1 MPSNWRVLIIED
13 DKNICSQVEAD
24 ATLGRLLPDVGKM
37 QTEVCQTFDS
47 ALPLLDSTRFDFLI
61 LDLGKD
67 QDAVFSEDASGGLTI
82 FEEIKKRRFVP
93 VVFYTALAHHV
104 RDLETAFVRVVE
116 KTEGL
121 PGLRREIKRVFETG
135 LPNLLQHIEEEQRKY
150 MWDFVENSWHDA
162 KSCYEKAD
170 LTYLL
175 ARRLAHSLRECSVR
189 RFLKAQG
196 VPTPGPEEVKK
207 IHPVEMY
214 IKPVID
220 SYVMTGDI
228 LKGTVNGDDAHWVVL
243 TPSCDFE
250 QQKVEQVLL
259 AKCFLLEKES
269 EYTKYCAYLK
279 NGKKVSKTAENE
291 LSRLLSDNRKTQPER
306 FKFLPGTFFLPNLVV
321 DFQFLVQ
328 VPLAAAEKMSREAT
342 LDSPY
347 VEALL
352 ARFSR
357 YYGRLGVPN
366 LDIEIVMGRL
376 SSGGD
381 IPQGR

>member
-1 MPSNWRVLIIED
+1 MSSNWRVLIIED

-24 ATLGRLLPDVGKM
+24 ATLGKLLPDVGKM
-37 QTEVCQTFDS
+37 QAEVCRTFHS
-47 ALPLLDSTRFDFLI
+47 ALALLDSTRFDFLI

-67 QDAVFSEDASGGLTI
+67 QDAVSSEDASGGLII

-104 RDLETAFVRVVE
+104 RHLETAFVRVVE

-196 VPTPGPEEVKK
+196 VPTPGPEETKK

-214 IKPVID
+214 INPVVD
-220 SYVMTGDI
+220 SDLSTADI
-228 LKGTVNGDDAHWVVL
+228 LRGNINGENGYWLVL

-250 QQKVEQVLL
+250 HQRAQKVLM
-259 AKCFLLEKES
+259 AKCFLLKEQT
-269 EYTKYCAYLK
+269 EYTKYYK
-279 NGKKVSKTAENE
+279 YVKGGNTPSKTAVDE
-291 LSRLLSDNRKTQPER
+291 LSSLLSDNRKAQPER
-306 FKFLPGTFFLPNLVV
+306 FKFLPGTFFVPDLVV
-321 DFQFLVQ
+321 DFQHLIQIPFTSTMTMERI
-328 VPLAAAEKMSREAT
+328 AS

-347 VEALL
+347 SEALL
-352 ARFSR
+352 ARFAR
-357 YYGRLGVPN
+357 YYGRIGVPDV
-366 LDIEIVMGRL
+366 DIQIVIDRL
-376 SSGGD
+376 SSGAIDG
-381 IPQGR
+381 